1 MLGSHHVSEAAYAE
15 IQRILGRIPP
25 FEELETVELWKEQ
38 WTHWENVDAFQ
49 AGTAAISEDKIIDK
63 DESKHICFV
72 LDQWIAQM
80 TDARDYVQEFRV
92 VDPETVEKNPGLGN
106 LQYEAERALELLD
119 QVECE

>member
-1 MLGSHHVSEAAYAE
+1 MPFKPV
-15 IQRILGRIPP
+15 QRQSAKIKLLIKTS
-25 FEELETVELWKEQ
+25 L
-38 WTHWENVDAFQ
+38 N
-49 AGTAAISEDKIIDK
+49 ISV
-63 DESKHICFV
+63 FV